1 MRIIIFLALIS
12 VLLSSGKTVN
22 STLNYDVIR
31 NGNVIG
37 YLNASRINSGN
48 QIEYITESTVSVKIL
63 MTFSMY
69 SKVTGAFRNGMLF
82 SGSAVRKVNGN
93 NKVNTVIQWKNDH
106 YLLEEED
113 NTQKEIREKITYTTA
128 CLFNQEPVGLTRIF
142 SENFGKFITLK
153 EVRPH
158 YYELHLPD
166 GNRNYYSYSNGIC
179 TGAEVNTNY
188 TKAFFR
194 LKR

>member
-1 MRIIIFLALIS
+1 MIFLAFIS
-12 VLLSSGKTVN
+12 VLLSSGKTMN
-22 STLNYDVIR
+22 SKLNYDVIR

-37 YLNASRINSGN
+37 SLHASRIGSGN
-48 QIEYITESTVSVKIL
+48 QVEYITESNVSVKIL

-69 SKVTGAFRNGMLF
+69 SKVTGAFRDGMLIN
-82 SGSAVRKVNGN
+82 GSAVRKVNGHD
-93 NKVNTVIQWKNDH
+93 KVNTIIQWKNDH
-106 YLLEEED
+106 YLLKD
-113 NTQKEIREKITYTTA
+113 DDVQKEIHEKITYTTA

-179 TGAEVNTNY
+179 IGAEVNTNY

-194 LKR
+194 LKK

>member
-1 MRIIIFLALIS
+1 MRIMIFLAFIS
-12 VLLSSGKTVN
+12 LLLSSGKTVN
-22 STLNYDVIR
+22 SKLNYDVIR

-37 YLNASRINSGN
+37 SLQASRISSGN
-48 QIEYITESTVSVKIL
+48 QVEYITESNVNVKIL

-69 SKVTGAFRNGMLF
+69 TKVTGAFRDGMLIN
-82 SGSAVRKVNGN
+82 GSAVRKVNGH
-93 NKVNTVIQWKNDH
+93 NKVNTLIQWKNDH
-106 YLLEEED
+106 YLLKED
-113 NTQKEIREKITYTTA
+113 EAQKEIREKITYTTA

-142 SENFGKFITLK
+142 SENFGKFINLK

-194 LKR
+194 LKK

>member
-1 MRIIIFLALIS
+1 MRTILFLAFIS
-12 VLLSSGKTVN
+12 VLLSSGKAVN

-37 YLNASRINSGN
+37 SLHASRISSGN
-48 QIEYITESTVSVKIL
+48 QIDYITESNVSVKIL

-69 SKVTGAFRNGMLF
+69 SKVTGAFRNGMLI
-82 SGSAVRKVNGN
+82 SGSAVRKVNGH

-113 NTQKEIREKITYTTA
+113 DTKKEIREKITYTTA
-128 CLFNQEPVGLTRIF
+128 CLFNQEPVGLTRLF

-153 EVRPH
+153 EIRPH

>member
-1 MRIIIFLALIS
+1 MRIMIFLAFISLLI
-12 VLLSSGKTVN
+12 SSGKTAN
-22 STLNYDVIR
+22 SKLNYDVIR

-37 YLNASRINSGN
+37 SLQASRISSGN
-48 QIEYITESTVSVKIL
+48 QVEYITESSVNVKIL

-69 SKVTGAFRNGMLF
+69 SKVTGAFRDGMLIN
-82 SGSAVRKVNGN
+82 GSAVRTVNGH
-93 NKVNTVIQWKNDH
+93 NKVNTFIQWKNGH
-106 YLLEEED
+106 YLLKED
-113 NTQKEIREKITYTTA
+113 EAQKEIREKITYTTA

-142 SENFGKFITLK
+142 SENFGKFINLK

-194 LKR
+194 LKK

>member
-1 MRIIIFLALIS
+1 MRLIIPLLVIII
-12 VLLSSGKTVN
+12 LLSSGRTVN
-22 STLNYDVIR
+22 SRLNYDVIR

-37 YLNASRINSGN
+37 YLQATRTHSGN
-48 QIEYITESTVSVKIL
+48 QVDYVTESTVNVRLL
-63 MTFSMY
+63 MSFSMY
-69 SKVTGAFRNGMLF
+69 SKVTGTFNNGMLIN
-82 SGSAVRKVNGN
+82 GSAVRKVNGHD
-93 NKVNTVIQWKNDH
+93 KVNTVIQWKNNY
-106 YLLEEED
+106 YLLKED
-113 NTQKEIREKITYTTA
+113 DEQSEIREKITYTTA
-128 CLFNQEPVGLTRIF
+128 CLFTEEPLGITRIF

-179 TGAEVNTNY
+179 TGAEVNTNF

-194 LKR
+194 LKK